1 MASMTKAHRAIDKLA
16 ELPPLR
22 NIVSRRYDRQ
32 FENNRGQNLFRGVF
46 STFNAAASSAPSTR
60 PTGYDNADAAAM
72 YVERSKK
79 IYPTD
84 YPTMFWL
91 QKLFDAACST
101 CADLGG
107 HIGVSYYAYQQY
119 LSYPA
124 NLRWTVYDVPAV
136 MERGRQLA
144 AEKDS
149 EGFLRFDDDF
159 RHVSGVGILIAQGSL
174 QYLPDTLAERLQM
187 LLVMPKHLLLNM
199 TPLHEKVSYFTLQS
213 IGTAFCPYRIT
224 ALFDFIE
231 SIEALGYSM
240 VDHWDNPDK
249 HCEIP
254 FQANH
259 SLDGYHGF
267 YFRHDR

>member
-1 MASMTKAHRAIDKLA
+1 MTSMTKAHHAIDRLA

-32 FENNRGQNLFRGVF
+32 FENNLRQNLFRGVF
-46 STFNAAASSAPSTR
+46 PSFSAAESSAPKTR

-84 YPTMFWL
+84 YPVMFWL
-91 QKLFDAACST
+91 QKLFGAGCST
-101 CADLGG
+101 CADLGS
-107 HIGVSYYAYQQY
+107 HIGVSYYAYRQY
-119 LSYPA
+119 LSYPK
-124 NLRWTVYDVPAV
+124 NLRWTVHDVPAV

-144 AEKDS
+144 ADNDS
-149 EGFLRFDDDF
+149 DGCLGFDDNF
-159 RHVSGVGILIAQGSL
+159 RHVSGVDIFMAQGSL
-174 QYLPDTLAERLQM
+174 QYLPDTLAEQLQT
-187 LLVMPKHLLLNM
+187 LSIPPKHLLLNS
-199 TPLHEKVSYFTLQS
+199 TPLHKDVSYFTLQS

-224 ALFDFIE
+224 ALGNFIE

-240 VDHWDNPDK
+240 ADHWLNPDK

-254 FQANH
+254 FH
-259 SLDGYHGF
+259 TTYSLDEYHSF
-267 YFRHDR
+267 YFRYDR